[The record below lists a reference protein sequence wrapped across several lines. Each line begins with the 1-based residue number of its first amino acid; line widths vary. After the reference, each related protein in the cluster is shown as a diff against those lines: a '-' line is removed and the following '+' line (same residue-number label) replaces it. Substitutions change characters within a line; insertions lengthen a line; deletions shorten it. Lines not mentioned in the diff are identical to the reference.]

1 MNKGITKNQV
11 GMTLIE
17 LSIYITLVAAI
28 LVMATSFAWN
38 IINSR
43 TKAYAVQEVE
53 QNGRYIIEKFSQAV
67 RQANDITA
75 PVISTSGATLTLVMK
90 SAPVSPTVLS
100 LSGTQLTFKEGAGAS
115 VALNSAAVKV
125 TNVNFSNIS
134 STNNKS
140 KHVRLQFTLQ
150 TVNPGGRNEHE
161 FKNDF
166 DTSVELLD
174 R

>member
-1 MNKGITKNQV
+1 
-11 GMTLIE
+11 MTLIE
-17 LSIYITLVAAI
+17 LAIYITLVAAV

-43 TKAYAVQEVE
+43 TKAFAVQEVE

-67 RQANDITA
+67 RQANDITT
-75 PVISTSGATLTLVMK
+75 PVISTSGTTLTLVMK
-90 SAPVSPTVLS
+90 SAPVNPTVLNV
-100 LSGTQLTFKEGAGAS
+100 SGTQLMYKEGAGAS

-125 TNVNFSNIS
+125 TSLSFTNIS
-134 STNNKS
+134 SANGKT
-140 KHVRLQFTLQ
+140 KHVRLQFTLE
-150 TVNPGGRNEHE
+150 TVNPSGRNEWE
-161 FKNDF
+161 YKNDF

>member
-1 MNKGITKNQV
+1 MNKEFIKRQD

-17 LSIYITLVAAI
+17 LSIYIALVAAV

-43 TKAYAVQEVE
+43 TKAFAVQEVE

-75 PVISTSGATLTLVMK
+75 PVVSASGTDLTLVMK
-90 SAPVSPTVLS
+90 SAPVNPTILS
-100 LSGTQLTFKEGAGAS
+100 LSGTRLMFQQGAGAS
-115 VALNSAAVKV
+115 VALNSTAVDV
-125 TNVNFSNIS
+125 TSLNFSNIS
-134 STNNKS
+134 SANGKS
-140 KHVRLQFTLQ
+140 KQMRLQFTLE
-150 TVNPGGRNEHE
+150 TVNPGSRNEWE
-161 FKNDF
+161 YKNNF
-166 DTSVELLD
+166 ETSVELLD